1 MTFNFLIVFSSIVTG
16 IIALIGGIIF
26 KKNPPKKINWWYGY
40 RTKRSMENQEK
51 WDFAQR
57 VGAEN
62 MMKYS
67 SIPFLTTILGFLID
81 KQHLVLSFGII
92 MISTLL
98 WAFFSIYKTETKLK
112 SEFDKKEK

>member
-1 MTFNFLIVFSSIVTG
+1 MTFNFFIVFSSIVTG
-16 IIALIGGIIF
+16 SIGLIGGMIF

-51 WDFAQR
+51 WDYAQKI
-57 VGAEN
+57 GAEN

-81 KQHLVLSFGII
+81 IQNIVLSFGIV

-112 SEFDKKEK
+112 SKFDKKEK